1 MKKLILLAALLAGTA
16 HAQFV
21 DGNRLLERM
30 NDESP
35 AQRMHALGYVLG
47 VLDSFY
53 GSDICP
59 PDNVQAGQASAV
71 VKQWLNI
78 NPDKR
83 HLMASAIVF
92 IALRNAWPCKQELKP
107 GGKS

>member
-1 MKKLILLAALLAGTA
+1 MKKLLILATLLASTA

-21 DGNRLLERM
+21 DGNGLLERM
-30 NDESP
+30 RDESP
-35 AQRMHALGYVLG
+35 VKRMYALGYVIG
-47 VLDSFY
+47 VLDSFH

-59 PDNVQAGQASAV
+59 PDNVQAGQAAAV
-71 VKQWLNI
+71 VKQWLEI

-83 HLMASAIVF
+83 HLIASAITFV
-92 IALRNAWPCKQELKP
+92 ALRQAWPCKQDLKP

>member
-1 MKKLILLAALLAGTA
+1 MKKLIVLAAMLAGTA

-21 DGNRLLERM
+21 DGNSLLERM
-30 NDESP
+30 RDESP
-35 AQRMHALGYVLG
+35 VKRMVALGYVLG
-47 VLDSFY
+47 VLDSFL

-71 VKQWLNI
+71 VKQWLEI

-83 HLMASAIVF
+83 HLTASAIVF
-92 IALRNAWPCKQELKP
+92 VSLRNAWPCKQELKP